1 MAKQIPWL
9 RIFVEGVVIVLS
21 ILLAFGIDAWWDE
34 LGDRRSEREALV
46 RLQGEFERNRT
57 LIESGSGQFRDVAA
71 ASQSLYEMAEASG
84 GTAVPVRDSLLL
96 VAISTSTFD
105 PVTPVLDGLV
115 ASGRLELVRDVQVRS
130 SISTWERWLAQLS
143 ETELGR
149 QDLAREI
156 RSALRTRG
164 DVARAFARAGF
175 FGAPGPDPHGVT
187 LVQIDNE
194 LKALIAE
201 KHATDRA
208 VVDLRERLVA
218 AADSMLGSI
227 AVVQTR

>member
-34 LGDRRSEREALV
+34 LGDRRSERETLV

-115 ASGRLELVRDVQVRS
+115 GL
-130 SISTWERWLAQLS
+130 WP
-143 ETELGR
+143 
-149 QDLAREI
+149 
-156 RSALRTRG
+156 
-164 DVARAFARAGF
+164 ARARKRCPGSQLDLKL
-175 FGAPGPDPHGVT
+175 GA
-187 LVQIDNE
+187 LASA
-194 LKALIAE
+194 AL
-201 KHATDRA
+201 
-208 VVDLRERLVA
+208 
-218 AADSMLGSI
+218 
-227 AVVQTR
+227 